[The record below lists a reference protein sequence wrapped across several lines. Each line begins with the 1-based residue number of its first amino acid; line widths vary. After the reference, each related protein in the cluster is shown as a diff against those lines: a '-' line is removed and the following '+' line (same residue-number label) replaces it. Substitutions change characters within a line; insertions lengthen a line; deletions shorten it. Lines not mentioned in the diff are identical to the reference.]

1 LTRDHGNGRV
11 RIEWAITGE
20 GLNFT
25 MAIVPSKTGFGTAL
39 IRNFT
44 RSGLLRAEA
53 VYEPAGINWNVA
65 LPLTNAEAS
74 VKAANRYELS
84 YTFTIVIRDFIPS
97 VSVYKSQI
105 LLWSGNLT

>member
-1 LTRDHGNGRV
+1 
-11 RIEWAITGE
+11 
-20 GLNFT
+20 
-25 MAIVPSKTGFGTAL
+25 MIVPSKTGFGTAL

-44 RSGLLRAEA
+44 RSGLLGAEA

-65 LPLTNAEAS
+65 LPLTNAEAA